1 MYKSTRGLEDIH
13 ASKAIIDGIASDG
26 GLYVTD
32 IDFSYSLKDF
42 DRLKK
47 LSYKDLAVEIL
58 EKFLDDFTKEEIT
71 DIVYKSYDKTF
82 DIDSIVNV
90 KKAKDKIYFLELF
103 HGKTLAFKDVAL
115 QVLPNLLSV
124 SKKKNNINEKTIILT
139 ATSGDTGSAALA
151 GFEGKEDVEMIV
163 LYPNQGVSEIQEKQ
177 MLQYE
182 SKTRH
187 IYAVEGNFDDCQNL
201 VKKIFSEENNK
212 NLSSANSINIGRL
225 IPQIVYYFYA
235 YFRIARKKEKIN
247 VVVPTGNFG
256 DILAGYIAKE
266 MGLPIEKLICASN
279 QNNVLEDFIRTGV
292 YDINRPFKKSI
303 SPSMD
308 ILISSNLE
316 RLLYY
321 KLKDSKVIKELM
333 RDLKNKK
340 VYEVHLDMNEFV
352 GESISEL
359 ETFSGIRS
367 VYDYYDYVIDP
378 HTSVAY
384 GSFRKYQTEHNREK
398 NKVKTLILSTAH
410 PMKFSK
416 TVSKVFGF
424 DFEDEN
430 EAIDFLEKELKVK
443 KPEQLKNLKENK
455 KTILS
460 IDDAS
465 KKIKSIIK
473 ECNNG

>member
-1 MYKSTRGLEDIH
+1 MYKSTRGLEGIH

-32 IDFSYSLKDF
+32 IDFSYSQKDF

-321 KLKDSKVIKELM
+321 KLKDCKVIKELM
-333 RDLKNKK
+333 SDLKNKN
-340 VYEVHLDMNEFV
+340 VYEVHLDMDEFV

-384 GSFRKYQTEHNREK
+384 GSFRKYQTEYNREK

-424 DFEDEN
+424 DFEDDN
-430 EAIDFLEKELKVK
+430 EAIDFIEKELNVK

>member
-1 MYKSTRGLEDIH
+1 MYKSTRGLEGIH

-32 IDFSYSLKDF
+32 IDFSYSQKDF

-139 ATSGDTGSAALA
+139 TTSGDTGSAALA

-321 KLKDSKVIKELM
+321 KLKDCKVIKELM
-333 RDLKNKK
+333 SDLKNKK
-340 VYEVHLDMNEFV
+340 VYEVHLDMDEFV

-443 KPEQLKNLKENK
+443 KPEQLKNLKENE

>member
-1 MYKSTRGLEDIH
+1 MYKSTRGLEGIH

-32 IDFSYSLKDF
+32 IDFSYSQKDF

-321 KLKDSKVIKELM
+321 KLKDCKVIKELM
-333 RDLKNKK
+333 
-340 VYEVHLDMNEFV
+340 F
-352 GESISEL
+352 
-359 ETFSGIRS
+359 
-367 VYDYYDYVIDP
+367 
-378 HTSVAY
+378 
-384 GSFRKYQTEHNREK
+384 
-398 NKVKTLILSTAH
+398 
-410 PMKFSK
+410 
-416 TVSKVFGF
+416 
-424 DFEDEN
+424 
-430 EAIDFLEKELKVK
+430 
-443 KPEQLKNLKENK
+443 
-455 KTILS
+455 
-460 IDDAS
+460 
-465 KKIKSIIK
+465 
-473 ECNNG
+473 

>member
-1 MYKSTRGLEDIH
+1 MYKSTRGLEGIH

-32 IDFSYSLKDF
+32 IDFSYSQKDF

-321 KLKDSKVIKELM
+321 KLKDCKVIKELM
-333 RDLKNKK
+333 SDLKNKK
-340 VYEVHLDMNEFV
+340 VYEVHLDMDEFV

-384 GSFRKYQTEHNREK
+384 GSFRKYQTEYNREK

>member
-1 MYKSTRGLEDIH
+1 MYKSTRGLEGIH

-32 IDFSYSLKDF
+32 IDFSYSQKDF

-321 KLKDSKVIKELM
+321 KLKDCKVIKELM
-333 RDLKNKK
+333 SDLKNKK
-340 VYEVHLDMNEFV
+340 VYEVHLDMDEFV

-443 KPEQLKNLKENK
+443 KPEQLKNLKKNK

>member
-1 MYKSTRGLEDIH
+1 MYKSTRGLEGIH

-32 IDFSYSLKDF
+32 IDFSYSQKDF

-256 DILAGYIAKE
+256 DILAGYMAKE

-333 RDLKNKK
+333 NDLKNKK
-340 VYEVHLDMNEFV
+340 VYEIHLDMNEFI

>member
-1 MYKSTRGLEDIH
+1 MYKSTRGLEGIH

-32 IDFSYSLKDF
+32 IDFSYSQKDF

-321 KLKDSKVIKELM
+321 KLKDCKVIKELM
-333 RDLKNKK
+333 NDLKNKK
-340 VYEVHLDMNEFV
+340 VYEVHLDMDEFV

>member
-1 MYKSTRGLEDIH
+1 MYKSTRGLEGIH
-13 ASKAIIDGIASDG
+13 ASKAIIDGIANDG

-32 IDFSYSLKDF
+32 IDFSYSQKDF

-321 KLKDSKVIKELM
+321 KLKDCKVIKELM
-333 RDLKNKK
+333 SDLKNKK
-340 VYEVHLDMNEFV
+340 VYEVHLDMDEFV

-443 KPEQLKNLKENK
+443 KPEQLKNLKKNK

>member
-1 MYKSTRGLEDIH
+1 MYKSTRGLEGIH

-32 IDFSYSLKDF
+32 IDFSYSQKDF

-321 KLKDSKVIKELM
+321 KLKDCKVIKELM
-333 RDLKNKK
+333 SDLKNKK
-340 VYEVHLDMNEFV
+340 VYEVHLDMDEFV

-443 KPEQLKNLKENK
+443 KLEQLKNLKENK

>member
-1 MYKSTRGLEDIH
+1 MYKSTRGLEGIH

-32 IDFSYSLKDF
+32 IDFSYSQKDF

-321 KLKDSKVIKELM
+321 KLKDCKVIKELM
-333 RDLKNKK
+333 SDLKNKK
-340 VYEVHLDMNEFV
+340 VYEVHLDMDEFV

-416 TVSKVFGF
+416 IVSKVFGF

-443 KPEQLKNLKENK
+443 KPEQLKNLKKNK

>member
-1 MYKSTRGLEDIH
+1 MYKSTRGLEGIH

-32 IDFSYSLKDF
+32 IDFSYSQKDF

-235 YFRIARKKEKIN
+235 YFRIARKKEIIN

-321 KLKDSKVIKELM
+321 KLKDCKVIKELM
-333 RDLKNKK
+333 SDLKNKK
-340 VYEVHLDMNEFV
+340 VYEVHLDMDEFV

>member
-1 MYKSTRGLEDIH
+1 MYKSTRGLEGIH

-32 IDFSYSLKDF
+32 IDFSYSQKDF

-256 DILAGYIAKE
+256 DILAGYMAKE

-321 KLKDSKVIKELM
+321 KLKDCKVIKELM
-333 RDLKNKK
+333 SDLKNKK
-340 VYEVHLDMNEFV
+340 VYEVHLDMDEFV

-443 KPEQLKNLKENK
+443 KPEQLKNLKKNK

>member
-1 MYKSTRGLEDIH
+1 MYKSTRGLEGIH

-32 IDFSYSLKDF
+32 IDFSYSQKDF

-321 KLKDSKVIKELM
+321 KLKDCKVIKELM
-333 RDLKNKK
+333 SDLKNKK
-340 VYEVHLDMNEFV
+340 VYEVHLDMDEFV

-359 ETFSGIRS
+359 ETFYGIRS

>member
-1 MYKSTRGLEDIH
+1 MYKSTRGLEGIH

-32 IDFSYSLKDF
+32 IDFSYSQKDF

-321 KLKDSKVIKELM
+321 KLKDCKVIKELM
-333 RDLKNKK
+333 SDLKNKK
-340 VYEVHLDMNEFV
+340 VYEVHLDMDEFV

-430 EAIDFLEKELKVK
+430 EAIDFLEKELKVN

>member
-1 MYKSTRGLEDIH
+1 MYKSTRGLEGIH

-32 IDFSYSLKDF
+32 IDFSYSQKDF

-321 KLKDSKVIKELM
+321 KLKDCKVIKELM
-333 RDLKNKK
+333 SDLKNKK
-340 VYEVHLDMNEFV
+340 VYEVHLDMDEFV

-416 TVSKVFGF
+416 TDSKVFGF